1 MPGIILTAS
10 ESATGTDLTGI
21 STVVTKVWE
30 WFTGFVGTATDNPVI
45 LVPIGFGIAG
55 ATVGLFRRATR
66 VGGRRK

>member
-1 MPGIILTAS
+1 MPGIILTATTTT
-10 ESATGTDLTGI
+10 TGTDLTGI
-21 STVVTKVWE
+21 GTVVSKVWD
-30 WFTGFVGTATDNPVI
+30 WFGDFVTTATDNPVI